1 MWFVIF
7 QARILIVISCFSFSE
22 SYLRDMAAHMASTGM
37 FPAGSPASTAISA
50 ANAAAALA
58 ASASVET
65 VHKRPRL
72 EMAPHPSGS
81 GAAGGSSSAAISRPL
96 TIDTREA
103 VKESCYQPP
112 VEAISPTGP
121 EAPGDHTDDLK
132 AVKDELLMKITKVD
146 REIAK
151 TESQIAKLK
160 KKYVSWKNLTYY

>member
-1 MWFVIF
+1 
-7 QARILIVISCFSFSE
+7 
-22 SYLRDMAAHMASTGM
+22 MAAHMASTGM

-81 GAAGGSSSAAISRPL
+81 GAAGSSSAAISRPL

-103 VKESCYQPP
+103 VKVRHRRFKS
-112 VEAISPTGP
+112 
-121 EAPGDHTDDLK
+121 
-132 AVKDELLMKITKVD
+132 
-146 REIAK
+146 
-151 TESQIAKLK
+151 
-160 KKYVSWKNLTYY
+160 

>member
-1 MWFVIF
+1 
-7 QARILIVISCFSFSE
+7 
-22 SYLRDMAAHMASTGM
+22 MAAHMASTGM

-103 VKESCYQPP
+103 VKVRQQRRFCKSLPNDLP
-112 VEAISPTGP
+112 VN
-121 EAPGDHTDDLK
+121 
-132 AVKDELLMKITKVD
+132 
-146 REIAK
+146 R
-151 TESQIAKLK
+151 
-160 KKYVSWKNLTYY
+160 